1 MQRDLASLEAA
12 GLQVA
17 GISYDDV
24 KVLKT
29 FADKAN
35 ITFPL
40 LSDSG
45 SKTIEDFHIRNPAAK
60 GKIEGVPYPG
70 TYIIDSKGVIRA
82 KLFLDGYRDRHTT
95 DALLGAAK
103 GVE

>member
-1 MQRDLASLEAA
+1 MQRDLASLEGA
-12 GLQVA
+12 GLQVV

-24 KVLKT
+24 RILKT
-29 FADKAN
+29 FADKSN

-40 LSDSG
+40 LSDPG
-45 SKTIEDFHIRNPAAK
+45 SKTIEDFHIRNPASK
-60 GKIEGVPYPG
+60 GKAEGVPYPG
-70 TYIIDSKGVIRA
+70 TYVVDSKGVIRA